1 MKPPRV
7 GALVL
12 AGGAGRR
19 ARPWD
24 KLLTCDPSGQPMIAR
39 TLGATRASGA
49 DPVLLV
55 LGHDAARIRSACP
68 AAAFLHAAD
77 HAEGLAASLRCG
89 IAAAEREGWDA
100 ALVCLGDM
108 PLVLPATLDR
118 LVGAWRDAC
127 PRPDAVL
134 PVSNG
139 RRGNPVLWDRRMFR
153 TLLGLRGD
161 VGARAVL
168 DRSQGAVLAVE
179 TDDAGVLEDFDTPA
193 KLASFQAG

>member
-1 MKPPRV
+1 MRPSRG

-24 KLLTCDPSGQPMIAR
+24 KLLTRDRSGQPMIAR
-39 TLGATRASGA
+39 TLGAVGASGA
-49 DPVLLV
+49 DPVVLV
-55 LGHDAARIRSACP
+55 LGHEAARIRVACP
-68 AAAFLHAAD
+68 GAAFLHAAD

-89 IAAAEREGWDA
+89 IAA
-100 ALVCLGDM
+100 LVCLGDM
-108 PLVLPATLDR
+108 PLVLPATIDR
-118 LVGAWRDAC
+118 LLGAWRAAC

-139 RRGNPVLWDRRMFR
+139 CRGNPVLWDRRMFE

-161 VGARAVL
+161 NGARALL
-168 DRSQGAVLAVE
+168 DRPHHAVLAVE
-179 TDDAGVLEDFDTPA
+179 TDDPGVLEDFDTPA
-193 KLASFQAG
+193 RLASFHAG